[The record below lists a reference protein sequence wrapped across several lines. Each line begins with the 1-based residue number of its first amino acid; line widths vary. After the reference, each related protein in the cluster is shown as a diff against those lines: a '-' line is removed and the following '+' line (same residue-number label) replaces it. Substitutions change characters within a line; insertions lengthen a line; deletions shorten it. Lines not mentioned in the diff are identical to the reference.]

1 MNLTLDIGNTA
12 VKWATFEGKS
22 LVESGKWHPEGE
34 LNTLEKKK
42 NVVKKVENEATENI
56 GGTQTTNCLPPA
68 TNIDRAMVCASGENP
83 EVVSMLSTFR
93 IPFSTLTSSTPLPI
107 KLDYKTPETLGADRI
122 ADACGAVSLHPGEA
136 CLVIDAGTCIT
147 VDFVDAAGVY
157 HGGAIMPGLQMNLQ
171 ALHTFTAK
179 LPLIDL
185 EGVEKAPVL
194 GRSTEESILAGT
206 LGATLLALAGF
217 VTLYK
222 EKSPDLRVIL
232 TGGDAERLMALG
244 VGGWEHMPHL
254 TLIGLNE
261 ILIYNEK

>member
-12 VKWATFEGKS
+12 VKWATFDGKE
-22 LVESGKWHPEGE
+22 LVDCGYGMSDE
-34 LNTLEKKK
+34 LVAKADYML
-42 NVVKKVENEATENI
+42 A
-56 GGTQTTNCLPPA
+56 
-68 TNIDRAMVCASGENP
+68 CASGEMP
-83 EVVSMLSTFR
+83 EGVSVQR
-93 IPFSTLTSSTPLPI
+93 LTADMPLPI

-122 ADACGAVSLHPGEA
+122 ADACGAAGLHPGES

-147 VDFVDAAGVY
+147 VDFIDSKGVY
-157 HGGAIMPGLQMNLQ
+157 HGGAIMPGLKMNLQ

-185 EGVEKAPVL
+185 EGVEKPPVL

-206 LGATLLALAGF
+206 IGATLLALAGY
-217 VTLYK
+217 VALYK
-222 EKSPDLRVIL
+222 EKAPNLRVLL
-232 TGGDAERLMALG
+232 TGGDAKYLLASG
-244 VGGWEHMPHL
+244 TNNGWEHVQNL